1 MAVDYDAPRV
11 REDDVDTEPLEA
23 VAAAR
28 ATQKTQPAP
37 VEELDAVESGGFELP
52 GADLLDEL
60 LVVEV
65 QPQQADEFT
74 CAGCFLVRHR
84 SQLVDPVAGLCVDCV

>member
-11 REDDVDTEPLEA
+11 REDDIETESPEA

-28 ATQKTQPAP
+28 VAQKGHRSP
-37 VEELDAVESGGFELP
+37 VEELDAVETGTFELP
-52 GADLLDEL
+52 GADLLDE